1 MSARRN
7 GAADRTDELCP
18 QCVSLCHVATALP
31 LYACK
36 LTMPDRAIIVLLQ
49 QMAPFP
55 RDIEREVE
63 SVSSLSMQPMQE

>member
-1 MSARRN
+1 
-7 GAADRTDELCP
+7 
-18 QCVSLCHVATALP
+18 
-31 LYACK
+31 
-36 LTMPDRAIIVLLQ
+36 MPDRAIIVLLQ